1 MAKSSQKK
9 IHEDE
14 QKVIRSLEEN
24 ANESIGAIAKKC
36 RFSRQK
42 AWRIIKR
49 LEKNKTI
56 WGYHARVTDAKM
68 NRTGYVLLFKLNNLQ
83 INEDMEN
90 LIINEKLAAVSK
102 ENKIIVEDNIW
113 LHGAYDGMISFY
125 AQNILKAKQFQQAF
139 IGACNGAIGDNQLH
153 EQIVVIKKDGF
164 QNPHLK
170 DTKKLLQS

>member
-9 IHEDE
+9 IYEDE
-14 QKVIRSLEEN
+14 QKVIAALEEN

-56 WGYHARVTDAKM
+56 WGYHARVSDDKM
-68 NRTGYVLLFKLNNLQ
+68 DRVGYTLLFKFTN
-83 INEDMEN
+83 IEIETEIKD
-90 LIINEKLAAVSK
+90 LIMQEKLNSIAKV
-102 ENKIIVEDNIW
+102 NHITLEDTIW
-113 LHGAYDGMISFY
+113 LHGGYDCMVSFF
-125 AQNILKAKQFQQAF
+125 AHNILKAKQFQQAF
-139 IGACNGAIGDNQLH
+139 LREYSNVIGENQLLEH
-153 EQIVVIKKDGF
+153 IVVIKKDGF

-170 DTKKLLQS
+170 DTVKLLSK

>member
-14 QKVIRSLEEN
+14 QKVITALEEN
-24 ANESIGAIAKKC
+24 ANESIGSIAKKC

-56 WGYHARVTDAKM
+56 WGYHARVTDDKM
-68 NRTGYVLLFKLNNLQ
+68 DRTGYLLLFKLNNLQ
-83 INEDMEN
+83 LNKEIED
-90 LIINEKLAAVSK
+90 LIINEKLKTVAK
-102 ENKIIVEDNIW
+102 ENKITVEDNIW
-113 LHGAYDGMISFY
+113 LHGTYDCMISFY
-125 AQNILKAKQFQQAF
+125 AKNILKAKQFQQAF
-139 IGACNGAIGDNQLH
+139 LGACNGVIGDNQLLEH
-153 EQIVVIKKDGF
+153 IVIIQKDGF

-170 DTKKLLQS
+170 ETKKLLQN

>member
-14 QKVIRSLEEN
+14 QKVITSLEEN

-56 WGYHARVTDAKM
+56 WGYHARVTDTKM
-68 NRTGYVLLFKLNNLQ
+68 NRTGYILLFKLNNLQ
-83 INEDMEN
+83 IDKEIED
-90 LIINEKLAAVSK
+90 LIINEKLTTVSK
-102 ENKIIVEDNIW
+102 EFKINVQDNIW
-113 LHGAYDGMISFY
+113 LQGEYEGMISFY
-125 AQNILKAKQFQQAF
+125 AQNILKAKQFQHAF
-139 IGACNGAIGDNQLH
+139 IGACDGAIGDNQLL